1 MWGCV
6 CVAGSAQGRDAREH
20 LKGLVTVFGPRLSSV
35 TSRRIRMQIPGLV
48 SRAQHREPSTAL
60 WSCQCLEFEGGS
72 MAGKSAGLCQ
82 RDVLSFHFSP
92 ISCCSNWML
101 GGLRFQPASASETLS
116 TPKGLS
122 QLFEE
127 RICVTK
133 WGTRSHL
140 RGGRTGMNS
149 EIDTHFRER
158 LLE

>member
-1 MWGCV
+1 MVARWLENRQGC
-6 CVAGSAQGRDAREH
+6 AR
-20 LKGLVTVFGPRLSSV
+20 
-35 TSRRIRMQIPGLV
+35 RMYLG
-48 SRAQHREPSTAL
+48 
-60 WSCQCLEFEGGS
+60 
-72 MAGKSAGLCQ
+72 
-82 RDVLSFHFSP
+82 FHFSP

-140 RGGRTGMNS
+140 QGGRTGMNS